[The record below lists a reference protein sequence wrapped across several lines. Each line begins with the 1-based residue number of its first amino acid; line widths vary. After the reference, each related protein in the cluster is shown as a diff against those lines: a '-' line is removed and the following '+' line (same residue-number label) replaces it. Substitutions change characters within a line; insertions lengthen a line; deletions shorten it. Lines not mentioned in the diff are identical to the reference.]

1 MREQVLVADQAGL
14 ARAAEAVAAEP
25 RAALDTESNGFHA
38 YSEQVCL
45 VQIATPRAD
54 FAVDVL
60 AVGLG
65 PLLPLLAD
73 PAREVVL
80 HAAEYDVMCLKREWG
95 VTLGRIFDTHA
106 AAKVLGIERV
116 GLGNLLS
123 DELGVLLTEDEQRS
137 DWGRRP
143 LSPEQLAYA
152 FADVQHLLALRER
165 MGVRLSERGLLSE
178 AEAEFARL
186 TAKEPRPRQFDA
198 EGWQKMKA
206 ARTLDGRGRA
216 VLRELYLLR
225 DRRARELNRPAIKVL
240 SDLFLAEA
248 ALRVPTSQE
257 ELLRIPGT
265 SAAALQKVG
274 AQVLAAV
281 KKGAAA
287 EPLPRPRATGNGGQ
301 RWRRGSPGAPSAE
314 TEERYERLRRWRKA

>member
-1 MREQVLVADQAGL
+1 
-14 ARAAEAVAAEP
+14 
-25 RAALDTESNGFHA
+25 
-38 YSEQVCL
+38 
-45 VQIATPRAD
+45 
-54 FAVDVL
+54 
-60 AVGLG
+60 
-65 PLLPLLAD
+65 LAD

-95 VTLGRIFDTHA
+95 LTLGRIFDTHA

-186 TAKEPRPRQFDA
+186 TAKEPRPRQLDA
-198 EGWQKMKA
+198 E
-206 ARTLDGRGRA
+206 
-216 VLRELYLLR
+216 V
-225 DRRARELNRPAIKVL
+225 
-240 SDLFLAEA
+240 
-248 ALRVPTSQE
+248 
-257 ELLRIPGT
+257 
-265 SAAALQKVG
+265 
-274 AQVLAAV
+274 
-281 KKGAAA
+281 
-287 EPLPRPRATGNGGQ
+287 
-301 RWRRGSPGAPSAE
+301 
-314 TEERYERLRRWRKA
+314 EERYEKLRRWRKERADARKVEVQVIAPNAVLMAVARSAPRTLEDLGRVEGMDPFRVQQYGQEILTALQSATQQQLL